1 MWYFPKNTLYRTW
14 QVVGMT
20 RSWEKQLGVKKYV
33 WLEPF
38 KKSFLVKILFQVPFL
53 SFPCDACTYLLG
65 FLSELHQSW
74 WLLSK
79 HNWLSVRSNIPPTT
93 QNTAQIQAHLSSWTH
108 IPLGFISLAIF
119 KSLMPSRWGYLDFLI
134 KTLSSQLFI
143 PCSPGW
149 FYLKRNWGKALGRP
163 SGCWGA
169 PTSWHCLLPWV
180 WYCQDGN
187 GKSFFL
193 CFHKKTAQEKKE
205 KKKKKMKE
213 EKKLSFPCC
222 NIFVSG
228 FFYIPRKKEGK
239 KKEKKWLHPII
250 KVSYSQDQG
259 KRGKPAQDK

>member
-38 KKSFLVKILFQVPFL
+38 KKYFLVKILFQVPFL
-53 SFPCDACTYLLG
+53 SFPCAACTYLLG

-149 FYLKRNWGKALGRP
+149 FYLKRNWGKALETQ
-163 SGCWGA
+163 W
-169 PTSWHCLLPWV
+169 LLGSPNLLALPPALGLVLPRWQ
-180 WYCQDGN
+180 WEILFPLFPQKN
-187 GKSFFL
+187 S
-193 CFHKKTAQEKKE
+193 TR
-205 KKKKKMKE
+205 KKKKG
-213 EKKLSFPCC
+213 KKWKKKRNWVFPVVTFLCLD
-222 NIFVSG
+222 
-228 FFYIPRKKEGK
+228 FFTFQEK
-239 KKEKKWLHPII
+239 KKEKRKKKNGYIP
-250 KVSYSQDQG
+250 
-259 KRGKPAQDK
+259 